1 MSLHP
6 ASLNQAELSDRI
18 LEIGREAGNAILEVY
33 YQQGDISVEQK
44 EDDSPVTQADLAAH
58 NVICQGLSKL
68 CPDIPILSEEAEMP
82 SFEERQSWPYYWL
95 IDPLDGTKEFIR
107 RNDEFTVNIA
117 LIHQHRPIFGLV
129 HTPVLNISY
138 LGNQLGPV
146 AEALKYTKAEDGT
159 IQKEVIQCAPQDLGG
174 ELVVVGSRRHGAL
187 EIDKLLNR
195 LNQDF
200 SNCKLQSMGSS
211 LKLCLIAEGKA
222 QLYPRLAP
230 TCEWDTAAAH
240 AVVEAAGGQV
250 LNPDFET
257 LMYNQKESLL
267 NPFFY
272 VIGDQSL
279 DWANLLGDQ

>member
-6 ASLNQAELSDRI
+6 ASLSQAQLSERI
-18 LEIGREAGNAILEVY
+18 LEIGRAAGDAILAVY
-33 YQQGDISVEQK
+33 NQQGDISVEQK
-44 EDDSPVTQADLAAH
+44 SDDSPVTLADLAAH
-58 NVICQGLSKL
+58 HVICKGLSEL
-68 CPDIPILSEEAEMP
+68 CPDIPILSEEAQMP

-138 LGNQLGPV
+138 LGDQLDG
-146 AEALKYTKAEDGT
+146 EAKAYKYCTLSNGD
-159 IQKEVIQCAPQDLGG
+159 IQKEAIHVAPQALGNK
-174 ELVVVGSRRHGAL
+174 LDVVGSRRHGADA
-187 EIDKLLNR
+187 IDQLLQR
-195 LNQDF
+195 LNEHF
-200 SNCKLQSMGSS
+200 PSCELQSMGSS

-230 TCEWDTAAAH
+230 TCEWDTGAAQ

-250 LNPDFET
+250 LNPSFEP
-257 LMYNQKESLL
+257 LAYNQKDSLL

-279 DWANLLGDQ
+279 DWPHLLQE